1 MLIILNR
8 KTPQLKNTRFGAIN
22 TFSENIKISEKNSSH
37 LLIHADRNKSIR
49 RGHQSSA
56 YRGSVY
62 KGVSQNGSK
71 WQVFYTL
78 NSRKIYAG
86 IIPTEGGAAE
96 LYDKLEIFHV
106 GTKAKTNF
114 SYTIAELET
123 MLKSF
128 EDISA

>member
-1 MLIILNR
+1 MLIVLNR
-8 KTPQLKNTRFGAIN
+8 KTPHLKHTRVGAIK
-22 TFSENIKISEKNSSH
+22 TFSESIKISEKKKSH

-78 NSRKIYAG
+78 NSRKIYVG
-86 IIPTEGGAAE
+86 IIPTEDGAAE
-96 LYDKLEIFHV
+96 LYDKLEIFHI
-106 GTKAKTNF
+106 GAKAKTNF

-123 MLKSF
+123 MLTSF
-128 EDISA
+128 EEVSA